1 MRVEPLTRLVGHI
14 AVPGDKSISHRAV
27 LLGAICDGETRITG
41 FGRSADTEATIEA
54 VRALGITV
62 YEHGEDTLHVFGKGL
77 RGLVA
82 PGRPIDCANSG
93 TLVRLL
99 SGILAGQ
106 EGQQFELT
114 GDASLSSRPMKRIT
128 EPLGRMGAGVETD
141 DGHLP
146 LGIDGRP
153 LRSITYELPV
163 ASAQVKSAILL
174 AGLYAK
180 GETTVVEPQPTRDH
194 TELMLEAAGA
204 TITRREKSVTIQ
216 PAERLEPVEIEVP
229 GDFSSAAPFIVAA
242 TLVPGSELHIHGVNL
257 NPRRTGLLTILER
270 MGGRVTVYNR
280 RRVGGERVGDLEVR
294 SAELVATTV
303 SRGRGAA
310 RDRRAAAVRARRLVR
325 ARQQP
330 AAWRR
335 GAAGEGVRPRRGD
348 GRCPARARPA
358 RRSPP
363 RTASGSAACRP
374 GRAAAGS
381 TSRGDHRIAMLGAI
395 AALDSQDGVEI
406 EDRRLRGSKLPGLLR
421 APRLAPQGGSSMIVA
436 IDGPAGAGKSSVARA
451 LAARLGFRYLDT
463 GAMYRALTWLAL
475 HNRVDARRRSRA
487 RAPRA
492 RASGRV
498 R

>member
-27 LLGAICDGETRITG
+27 LFGAICDGETRITG
-41 FGRSADTEATIEA
+41 FGRSADTEATVEA
-54 VRALGITV
+54 VRALGVTV

-77 RGLVA
+77 LGLVA

-106 EGQQFELT
+106 QGQQFELT

-174 AGLYAK
+174 AGLYAE

-204 TITRREKSVTIQ
+204 TITRREKSVTIR
-216 PAERLEPVEIEVP
+216 PAERLEPVDIEVP

-303 SRGRGAA
+303 LADEVPLAIDELPLFALAASCAHGNSRLRGAEELRA
-310 RDRRAAAVRARRLVR
+310 KESDRVEATVDALRSLGQHVLATEDGFRI
-325 ARQQP
+325 
-330 AAWRR
+330 R
-335 GAAGEGVRPRRGD
+335 GVPTRPRG
-348 GRCPARARPA
+348 GKVE
-358 RRSPP
+358 
-363 RTASGSAACRP
+363 
-374 GRAAAGS
+374 
-381 TSRGDHRIAMLGAI
+381 SRGDHRIAMLGAI

-406 EDRRLRGSKLPGLLR
+406 GDAECVAVSFPGFFELLESLRRE
-421 APRLAPQGGSSMIVA
+421 ASS
-436 IDGPAGAGKSSVARA
+436 
-451 LAARLGFRYLDT
+451 
-463 GAMYRALTWLAL
+463 
-475 HNRVDARRRSRA
+475 
-487 RAPRA
+487 
-492 RASGRV
+492 
-498 R
+498 

>member
-1 MRVEPLTRLVGHI
+1 M
-14 AVPGDKSISHRAV
+14 
-27 LLGAICDGETRITG
+27 
-41 FGRSADTEATIEA
+41 
-54 VRALGITV
+54 RALGITV
-62 YEHGEDTLHVFGKGL
+62 YEHGEDTLHVFGQGL

-106 EGQQFELT
+106 NGQQFELT

-180 GETTVVEPQPTRDH
+180 GETTVVEPAADPRPHRADARGGRVPRSRGARRASRSSRPSGSSRSRSRCPATSRRRRRSSSPPRSCPARSSTSTASTSTR
-194 TELMLEAAGA
+194 
-204 TITRREKSVTIQ
+204 
-216 PAERLEPVEIEVP
+216 
-229 GDFSSAAPFIVAA
+229 AAPAC
-242 TLVPGSELHIHGVNL
+242 S
-257 NPRRTGLLTILER
+257 TILER

-280 RRVGGERVGDLEVR
+280 RRIGGERAGDLEVR

-303 SRGRGAA
+303 LGDEVPLAIDELPLFALAASCAHGNSRLRGAEELRA
-310 RDRRAAAVRARRLVR
+310 KESDRVEATVDALRALGQHVFATEDGFRI
-325 ARQQP
+325 
-330 AAWRR
+330 R
-335 GAAGEGVRPRRGD
+335 GVPTRPRG
-348 GRCPARARPA
+348 GKIE
-358 RRSPP
+358 
-363 RTASGSAACRP
+363 
-374 GRAAAGS
+374 
-381 TSRGDHRIAMLGAI
+381 SRGDHRIAMLGAI
-395 AALDSQDGVEI
+395 AGLDSQDGVEI
-406 EDRRLRGSKLPGLLR
+406 EDAECVAVSFPGFFELLDSLSTTR
-421 APRLAPQGGSSMIVA
+421 VEAAAMIVA

-475 HNRVDARRRSRA
+475 HNRVELDDVPALVHLAREHPVEFGEGSGVFDRRPRRDGRDPLARDRLGRA
-487 RAPRA
+487 RSSPGTRRCA
-492 RASGRV
+492 R
-498 R
+498 